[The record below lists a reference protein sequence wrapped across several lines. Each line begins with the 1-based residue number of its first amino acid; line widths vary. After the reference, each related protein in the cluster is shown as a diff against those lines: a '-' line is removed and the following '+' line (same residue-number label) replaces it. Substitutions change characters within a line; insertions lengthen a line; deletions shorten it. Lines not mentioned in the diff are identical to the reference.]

1 MSEQPPDTR
10 LPLDALD
17 GHEFENVVDRLL
29 TKMGFAIH
37 GRQPAAD
44 GGIDMVAVRDEPLTG
59 GKYIIQ
65 CKRFS
70 NTVGVSVVRDLYGV
84 VHAEHANKG
93 ILITTSSFSPSAM
106 EFAEGKPLELL
117 DGTRLQVLLHQHGI
131 DSGTPSEEHP
141 VIPPGMQL
149 AYSQLCKPM
158 EAILSES
165 QRLNQGLVF
174 VQTRHLDVPKYTA
187 RLSKQFQE
195 MAASLAF
202 LQTLTR

>member
-29 TKMGFAIH
+29 TKMGFSIH

-70 NTVGVSVVRDLYGV
+70 STVGVSVVRDLYGV

-93 ILITTSSFSPSAM
+93 ILITTSSFSPSACVFRPNRTPIPG
-106 EFAEGKPLELL
+106 EADHRFRAKPN
-117 DGTRLQVLLHQHGI
+117 TRTGQG
-131 DSGTPSEEHP
+131 EHP
-141 VIPPGMQL
+141 G
-149 AYSQLCKPM
+149 A
-158 EAILSES
+158 
-165 QRLNQGLVF
+165 
-174 VQTRHLDVPKYTA
+174 
-187 RLSKQFQE
+187 
-195 MAASLAF
+195 
-202 LQTLTR
+202 

>member
-1 MSEQPPDTR
+1 MSEQPPNR
-10 LPLDALD
+10 RFPLDALD

-29 TKMGFAIH
+29 TKMGFSIH

-70 NTVGVSVVRDLYGV
+70 STVGVSVVRDLYGV

-117 DGTRLQVLLHQHGI
+117 DGTRLQVLR
-131 DSGTPSEEHP
+131 SEEHT
-141 VIPPGMQL
+141 
-149 AYSQLCKPM
+149 
-158 EAILSES
+158 SELQS
-165 QRLNQGLVF
+165 LTNLVCRLLLEKKK
-174 VQTRHLDVPKYTA
+174 TSDSY
-187 RLSKQFQE
+187 
-195 MAASLAF
+195 
-202 LQTLTR
+202 